1 MEKLLIKQEQFFI
14 ILQGN
19 KNNQPIYNISSIPS
33 DFEVEKEKCFR
44 PTRAF
49 DGPSS
54 CKKLIIVTM
63 ALQGTTEKC
72 LLEHVGEAALCP
84 DPFSDPSTSPRGN
97 ILLHVSTGA
106 SLPQREASPQSLEFS
121 KLHTFK
127 VENLSLLH

>member
-19 KNNQPIYNISSIPS
+19 KNNQPIYKISSIPS

-49 DGPSS
+49 DDPSS

-63 ALQGTTEKC
+63 ALGGTAEKG
-72 LLEHVGEAALCP
+72 LSEQSERVGEAALCP
-84 DPFSDPSTSPRGN
+84 DPFSDPLGLPRREYSPSYFHR
-97 ILLHVSTGA
+97 S
-106 SLPQREASPQSLEFS
+106 
-121 KLHTFK
+121 
-127 VENLSLLH
+127 